1 MDEADDFLFRKD
13 NLVIFISLKFHV
25 ISLQILSLTTVS
37 ISVRT
42 DAFELKIEKHFF
54 YSRKFVS
61 HIFGEIAEGLTSDLI
76 VFLIYYEK
84 YLNHVAVISANFRA
98 STRVHL
104 GKFVENTAARL
115 MSVALICGQI
125 LRSLR
130 IVAWFYV
137 AEEFTALILR

>member
-1 MDEADDFLFRKD
+1 M
-13 NLVIFISLKFHV
+13 IFISVKFLV
-25 ISLQILSLTTVS
+25 VSVQILSRTTVS

-42 DAFELKIEKHFF
+42 KTFELKIRRFF

-61 HIFGEIAEGLTSDLI
+61 HIFILTFDLI

-84 YLNHVAVISANFRA
+84 YLYHVTVISANFRA

-104 GKFVENTAARL
+104 GKFVENTAASL

>member
-1 MDEADDFLFRKD
+1 M
-13 NLVIFISLKFHV
+13 IFISLKFLV
-25 ISLQILSLTTVS
+25 VSVQILSRTTIS

-42 DAFELKIEKHFF
+42 NAFGLKIMHFF

-61 HIFGEIAEGLTSDLI
+61 HIFGEIAEGLTLDSI

-84 YLNHVAVISANFRA
+84 YLYHVAVISANFRA

>member
-1 MDEADDFLFRKD
+1 M
-13 NLVIFISLKFHV
+13 IFISRKFLV
-25 ISLQILSLTTVS
+25 ISVQILSRISVS
-37 ISVRT
+37 VSVRT
-42 DAFELKIEKHFF
+42 NPFGLKIRHFF
-54 YSRKFVS
+54 YSCKFVC

-84 YLNHVAVISANFRA
+84 YLYHAAAISANFGA

-137 AEEFTALILR
+137 AKEFTALILR